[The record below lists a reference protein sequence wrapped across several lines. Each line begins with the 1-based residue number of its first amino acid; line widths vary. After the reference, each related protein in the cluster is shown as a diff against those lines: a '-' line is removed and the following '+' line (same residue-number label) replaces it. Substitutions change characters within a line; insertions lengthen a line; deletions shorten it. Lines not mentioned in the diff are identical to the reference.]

1 MKFLSML
8 VFIALAVVA
17 FVFMALRPPV
27 SGNAINLGVPFN
39 KNTSD
44 TDSIALEKSIDKGVT
59 EEAPQE
65 NEATPEKPEAN
76 EEAVLD
82 EGKH

>member
-27 SGNAINLGVPFN
+27 SGNAINLGVPFTN
-39 KNTSD
+39 NTSD
-44 TDSIALEKSIDKGVT
+44 TGIVLEKSIDKEIT
-59 EEAPQE
+59 EAPQE
-65 NEATPEKPEAN
+65 NEATPEKPKDN
-76 EEAVLD
+76 EEAVLN
-82 EGKH
+82 EGISN

>member
-27 SGNAINLGVPFN
+27 VGNAINFGVPFT
-39 KNTSD
+39 KSD
-44 TDSIALEKSIDKGVT
+44 TDSIGLEKSRDNEVT

>member
-27 SGNAINLGVPFN
+27 SGNAINLGVPFTN
-39 KNTSD
+39 NTSD
-44 TDSIALEKSIDKGVT
+44 TSSIIQEKSIDKEIT
-59 EEAPQE
+59 EAPQE
-65 NEATPEKPEAN
+65 NEATLKKPEAN

-82 EGKH
+82 ESKH